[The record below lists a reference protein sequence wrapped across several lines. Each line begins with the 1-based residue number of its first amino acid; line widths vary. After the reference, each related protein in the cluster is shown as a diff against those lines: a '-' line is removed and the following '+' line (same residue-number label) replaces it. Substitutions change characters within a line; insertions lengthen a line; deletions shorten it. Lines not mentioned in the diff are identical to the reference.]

1 MVDEVT
7 TAEDLHRHIEEL
19 KAHRPFRNFIHPRL
33 REDGEKI
40 YAAISGKPV
49 FDEAGRFQGYRG
61 SGTDV
66 TEHRRA
72 EEALRASEA
81 TLAEAQRLA
90 KIGHWHWSIETDRL
104 VSCSEEYA
112 RLHGVSMDRIHE
124 HLEHQM
130 ENVIHPED
138 RARVATFFR
147 DVDERG
153 VNFEIE
159 YKIVRTDGEV
169 RYVQEMGQAVI
180 NDAGRPIAHRGT
192 VQDITERRVAEAALR
207 ESQARLKD
215 FFDHSP
221 AALSLKDKDERYILV
236 NPRFEETFGRTSD
249 QIMGRTMAEVG
260 LSAVS
265 ELSAAHDRAVLRSG
279 RPITREHTLSLKD
292 GIHTRQVTKFP
303 IFDSDHELVGLG
315 GFATDITE
323 RKRAEQALIESEAAA
338 AAARAQLAEAI
349 ESISEGFVWFVSDER
364 LVLFNSKFVDYTREL
379 ADLIVPGAR
388 FEDLLRAG
396 VAQGIFH
403 ETLGANEDWIER
415 RLERHR
421 NPGHLSSNVA
431 PMAAG
436 YRFPSAR
443 PPTAGRS
450 ASAPTSPGSRRSS
463 RSSCADSALRPWG
476 S

>member
-221 AALSLKDKDERYILV
+221 AALSLKDKDERYI
-236 NPRFEETFGRTSD
+236 
-249 QIMGRTMAEVG
+249 
-260 LSAVS
+260 
-265 ELSAAHDRAVLRSG
+265 
-279 RPITREHTLSLKD
+279 
-292 GIHTRQVTKFP
+292 
-303 IFDSDHELVGLG
+303 
-315 GFATDITE
+315 
-323 RKRAEQALIESEAAA
+323 
-338 AAARAQLAEAI
+338 
-349 ESISEGFVWFVSDER
+349 W
-364 LVLFNSKFVDYTREL
+364 
-379 ADLIVPGAR
+379 
-388 FEDLLRAG
+388 
-396 VAQGIFH
+396 
-403 ETLGANEDWIER
+403 
-415 RLERHR
+415 
-421 NPGHLSSNVA
+421 
-431 PMAAG
+431 
-436 YRFPSAR
+436 
-443 PPTAGRS
+443 
-450 ASAPTSPGSRRSS
+450 
-463 RSSCADSALRPWG
+463 
-476 S
+476 